1 MKEEEK
7 EERGE
12 GGEKGDYIT
21 RCFRHQHPEAYD
33 RKEVPEPEVP
43 MEFRYGRD
51 GGMVSG
57 EYVPETDRGREDVR
71 REFPEDFPP
80 VDTVD
85 PA

>member
-1 MKEEEK
+1 VAEEKVAEEE
-7 EERGE
+7 
-12 GGEKGDYIT
+12 DYIT

-43 MEFRYGRD
+43 VELRYGRD

-85 PA
+85 PSLS